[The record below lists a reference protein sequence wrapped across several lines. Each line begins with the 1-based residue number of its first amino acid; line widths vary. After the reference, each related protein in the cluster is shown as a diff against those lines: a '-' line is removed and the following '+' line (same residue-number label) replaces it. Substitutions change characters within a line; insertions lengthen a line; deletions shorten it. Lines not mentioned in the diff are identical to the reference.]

1 MFSVKFCFTLFNI
14 KIPFKLENNYVI
26 FFYKSLMN
34 NKENEYASQTFAM
47 QKNKVKHDDI
57 LNFIINIKYSLY

>member
-1 MFSVKFCFTLFNI
+1 M
-14 KIPFKLENNYVI
+14 ENNYVI

>member
-1 MFSVKFCFTLFNI
+1 
-14 KIPFKLENNYVI
+14 
-26 FFYKSLMN
+26 MN
-34 NKENEYASQTFAM
+34 NKEIKYASQTFAM